1 MRNLLRANFMRLW
14 KSRTFWGCMA
24 LMAFYGFR
32 VVYHL
37 REGDGTLDSPSFL
50 FFTDVGILL
59 AVYYAAFVSGE
70 YGDGII
76 RNKLM
81 VGMTR
86 PAIYFANLISCITA
100 GLLMCVA
107 FIIPNWTLTYIFF
120 GQIRRVHY
128 IRTPSQLVL
137 SLLAS
142 AVVIVSYSAL
152 FSMLGMN
159 IQHKAAGPV
168 AVVAAASALY
178 LNGMQC
184 GTELALYQQAPERYH
199 YSNLR
204 LVYDHLFAE
213 WLPGGQARIYGQ
225 NVGCPSRALELMAYS
240 FVVIAVSTGIGLLLF
255 RRKDLK

>member
-1 MRNLLRANFMRLW
+1 MRNLLHANFMRLR
-14 KSRTFWGCMA
+14 KSRTFWACMA
-24 LMAFYGFR
+24 LMAFHGLR
-32 VVYHL
+32 LVYHL
-37 REGDGTLDSPSFL
+37 REGDGTMDSPTFQ

-76 RNKLM
+76 RNKLT

-86 PAIYFANLISCITA
+86 PAIYFSNLISCIAA
-100 GLLMCVA
+100 GLLMCAA

-120 GQIRRVHY
+120 GQSRRVNY
-128 IRTPSQLVL
+128 IRTPGQLML

-168 AVVAAASALY
+168 AVVSAASVLY
-178 LNGMQC
+178 LNGMVC
-184 GTELALYQQAPERYH
+184 GTELALYQQSPERYQ
-199 YSNLR
+199 YSGLR

-213 WLPGGQARIYGQ
+213 WLPGGQARIYGP
-225 NVGCPSRALELMAYS
+225 NVGCPPRALELMAYS
-240 FVVIAVSTGIGLLLF
+240 LVVIVVSTGVGLLLF